1 MGLEYKALNSED
13 LLDVVEEMKEEL
25 GTDKLLDELIMALS
39 SYDLQDNLE
48 YIANNNDIDVF
59 DKYDDTFD
67 IDRLADWI
75 ADNAYTTNE
84 KEVIDTI
91 DDLIEL
97 VGSDNA
103 IYYKDSTATGVSMY
117 FDCFSS
123 LSEAIKYLNSCD
135 IYQTT
140 SGYTIIPVTAIG

>member
-1 MGLEYKALNSED
+1 MGLEYRALNRED
-13 LLDVVEEMKEEL
+13 LMDILEEMKKGL
-25 GTDKLLDELIMALS
+25 GTDKLLDELTMALS

-48 YIANNNDIDVF
+48 YIASNNDIDVF
-59 DKYDDTFD
+59 DKYDDSFD

-84 KEVIDTI
+84 QEVIDTI

-97 VGSDNA
+97 VGPDNA
-103 IYYKDSTATGVSMY
+103 IYYKDSTATGIAMY

-140 SGYTIIPVTAIG
+140 SGYTIIPVYQ

>member
-1 MGLEYKALNSED
+1 MLEYKALSNED
-13 LLDVVEEMKEEL
+13 LMNVLKETEEEL

-48 YIANNNDIDVF
+48 YIASNNDLDVF

-84 KEVIDTI
+84 KEVIDNI
-91 DDLIEL
+91 NDLIEL

-103 IYYKDSTATGVSMY
+103 IYYKDATATGIAMY
-117 FDCFSS
+117 FDGFES
-123 LSEAIKYLNSCD
+123 LSSAIKYLNQCD

-140 SGYTIIPVTAIG
+140 SGYTIIPEEQ

>member
-1 MGLEYKALNSED
+1 MGLEYRALNRED
-13 LLDVVEEMKEEL
+13 LMDILEEMKKGL
-25 GTDKLLDELIMALS
+25 GTDKLLDELTMALS

-59 DKYDDTFD
+59 DKYDDSFD

-84 KEVIDTI
+84 QEVIDTI

-97 VGSDNA
+97 VGPDNA
-103 IYYKDSTATGVSMY
+103 IYYKDSTATGIAMY

-140 SGYTIIPVTAIG
+140 SGYTIIPVYQ

>member
-1 MGLEYKALNSED
+1 MSLEYKALNSD
-13 LLDVVEEMKEEL
+13 NLMDVLDDMKNEL
-25 GTDKLLDELIMALS
+25 GTDYLLEELVKALS

-48 YIANNNDIDVF
+48 YIASNNDIDVF

-75 ADNAYTTNE
+75 ADNAYTTSE
-84 KEVIDTI
+84 KDVISDI
-91 DDLIEL
+91 NDLIEL

-103 IYYKDSTATGVSMY
+103 IYYKDATATGIAMY
-117 FDCFSS
+117 FDGFES
-123 LSEAIKYLNSCD
+123 LSSAIKYLNQCD

-140 SGYTIIPVTAIG
+140 SGYTIIPVEQ

>member
-1 MGLEYKALNSED
+1 MLEYKALDNND
-13 LLDVVEEMKEEL
+13 LMDILDDMKNEL
-25 GTDKLLDELIMALS
+25 GTDNLLDELVKALS

-48 YIANNNDIDVF
+48 YIAGNNDLDVF

-84 KEVIDTI
+84 KEVIDDI
-91 DDLIEL
+91 NDLIEL

-103 IYYKDSTATGVSMY
+103 IYYKDATATGIAMY
-117 FDCFSS
+117 FDGFDS
-123 LSEAIKYLNSCD
+123 LSGAIKYLNSCD

-140 SGYTIIPVTAIG
+140 SGYTIIPVEQ

>member
-1 MGLEYKALNSED
+1 MGLEYKALNTND
-13 LLDVVEEMKEEL
+13 LMDILDDMKNEL
-25 GTDKLLDELIMALS
+25 GTDYLLEELVKALS

-75 ADNAYTTNE
+75 TDNAYTTNE
-84 KEVIDTI
+84 KEVISDI
-91 DDLIEL
+91 NDLIEL

-103 IYYKDSTATGVSMY
+103 IYYKDSTATGIAMY
-117 FDCFSS
+117 FDGFSS
-123 LSEAIKYLNSCD
+123 HSDAIKYLNQCD

-140 SGYTIIPVTAIG
+140 AGYTIIPENQ